1 MYNTRLQQF
10 QQRLAEVADLAFL
23 PISADLQYLTGLPR
37 DLPSFGAILHPGAWA
52 EGLWVSP
59 QHAPVL
65 ILTRMSAEFG
75 GLAGATHLE
84 VRLLGDH
91 DDPAALVRDVLR
103 RFGLPQRARIAIS
116 ERTLGETV
124 VALQHFLKGMTFTS
138 ATALLRPLRAIKAP
152 QEMALLRRA
161 GEITEAAFADVL
173 AMLKVGMTE
182 LDIIA
187 EVDYQLQ
194 RHGALGPSFPTTLY
208 CSGPQHPLIFGKR
221 SETQNRVLL
230 PPVAVLFD
238 FGAIYEGYCYDF
250 GRTVAFGEP
259 PAELRRYFDLVMA
272 SQAAGIAALRAGATC
287 EQADAAARAVIAEA
301 GLGDLFRHRLGHG
314 IGLDVHE
321 PPFLTAGDT
330 TVLEEGM
337 VFTVEPSITTF
348 NGFSARVEDVVV
360 VGREGGE
367 PLTRGFQT
375 LHVVE

>member
-1 MYNTRLQQF
+1 MYDTRLQQF
-10 QQRLAEVADLAFL
+10 QQRLAEAADLAFL

-52 EGLWVSP
+52 EGLWVAP
-59 QHAPVL
+59 QRAPVL

-75 GLAGATHLE
+75 GLAGAAGLE

-91 DDPAALVRDVLR
+91 DDPATLVRSMLHE
-103 RFGLPQRARIAIS
+103 FGISGRARIAIS
-116 ERTLGETV
+116 DRTLGETV
-124 VALQHFLKGMTFTS
+124 VALQRLVEEAIFTS
-138 ATALLRPLRAIKAP
+138 ATDLLRPLRMIKAP

-173 AMLKVGMTE
+173 AMLKPGMTE

-321 PPFLTAGDT
+321 PPFLTAGDV

-337 VFTVEPSITTF
+337 TFTVEPSITTF
-348 NGFSARVEDVVV
+348 DGFSARVEDVVAV
-360 VGREGGE
+360 WKEGGE

-375 LHVVE
+375 LYVVE